1 MTFELTLFI
10 FIFCQG
16 SSPVKVLDTDTVQAY
31 HVLDCS
37 FGVPKAACHLQLTNF
52 AVERSAPT
60 PYIYLSVCLCNHLS
74 VCLTICLS
82 VYLSLAALSLSL
94 SLSLSRARA
103 RAFSLYIYR

>member
-1 MTFELTLFI
+1 MTFELTLFL

-52 AVERSAPT
+52 AVECSAPT
-60 PYIYLSVCLCNHLS
+60 PYIYLFV
-74 VCLTICLS
+74 CLS
-82 VYLSLAALSLSL
+82 VFVTIYLSV
-94 SLSLSRARA
+94 
-103 RAFSLYIYR
+103 